1 MGILLLL
8 VVVEQ
13 HMAAED
19 LERHL
24 TTPMAGEPAAVK
36 KAAARGR
43 SVLALLRIPSRGV
56 CMARL
61 L

>member
-1 MGILLLL
+1 MT
-8 VVVEQ
+8 
-13 HMAAED
+13 AED

-24 TTPMAGEPAAVK
+24 STPIDGEPASIK

-56 CMARL
+56 CMAPPL
-61 L
+61 